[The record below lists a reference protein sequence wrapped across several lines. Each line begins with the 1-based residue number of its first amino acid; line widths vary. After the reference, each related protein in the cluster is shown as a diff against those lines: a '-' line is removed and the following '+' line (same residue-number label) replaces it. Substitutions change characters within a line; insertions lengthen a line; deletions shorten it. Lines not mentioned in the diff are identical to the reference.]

1 MSAAR
6 DALAKAES
14 IDGYRAAC
22 KASALNSAAR
32 EGDLYIPYSID
43 RADVNRL
50 NKQIFSIEL
59 MGDVDIVVLHPSADN
74 GYPHTRP
81 NNIVC
86 MPTNAIQGVSD
97 SALADTLRHEAV
109 HIHQRRNPEQWVGA
123 CLHEGW
129 WPVQSHQIPQRFAE
143 RCRLNPDTMGD
154 RQFWAWQ
161 THYVPLP
168 MFIRED
174 VPTMEGVQVK
184 WMDLRN
190 NTLSS
195 EPPSSFK
202 ARYGANPSQPEH
214 PYELLA
220 VESAAAGISTVG
232 ALHSK
237 LTQ

>member
-1 MSAAR
+1 MN
-6 DALAKAES
+6 
-14 IDGYRAAC
+14 GV
-22 KASALNSAAR
+22 
-32 EGDLYIPYSID
+32 
-43 RADVNRL
+43 DV
-50 NKQIFSIEL
+50 
-59 MGDVDIVVLHPSADN
+59 VVMHPSADN

-81 NNIVC
+81 DAILC
-86 MPTNAIQGVSD
+86 MPTNAIQGISD
-97 SALADTLRHEAV
+97 SVLAETLRHEAV
-109 HIHQRRNPEQWVGA
+109 HIHQRRNPEKWVGA

-129 WPVQSHQIPQRFAE
+129 WPVQSRQIPERFAD
-143 RCRLNPDTMGD
+143 RCRLNPDTIGD

-174 VPTMEGVQVK
+174 APTMEGVQVK

-202 ARYGANPSQPEH
+202 ARYGAKPSQPEH

-220 VESAAAGISTVG
+220 VESAAAGIATVRD
-232 ALHSK
+232 LHSK
-237 LTQ
+237 LAQ

>member
-1 MSAAR
+1 MSAAQM
-6 DALAKAES
+6 ALRKAES

-22 KASALNSAAR
+22 EASELNRVAR
-32 EGDLYIPYSID
+32 EGQLYVPSSLD

-59 MGDVDIVVLHPSADN
+59 MRGVDVIVMHPSADN

-81 NNIVC
+81 DANVC
-86 MPTNAIQGVSD
+86 MPTTAIAGVSD
-97 SALADTLRHEAV
+97 SDLADTLRHEAV
-109 HIHQRRNPEQWVGA
+109 HVHQRRNPEQWVAA
-123 CLHEGW
+123 CLREGW
-129 WPVQSHQIPQRFAE
+129 WPVQPAQIPERFAD
-143 RCRLNPDTMGD
+143 RCRLNPDTIGD
-154 RQFWAWQ
+154 KQFWAWQ

-174 VPTMEGVQVK
+174 APTMAGVQVK

-190 NTLSS
+190 NALSS

-220 VESAAAGISTVG
+220 VEAAAAGIATAA
-232 ALHSK
+232 ALHTK